1 MASVFPA
8 PVQSR
13 GEFPAGDARRAPG
26 SRRTYTL
33 RYDDDEHG
41 IGKRVEFE
49 AANAAYALE
58 IARGEADGRWAL
70 LLEDGRPLCRLEK
83 ATPGDAT
90 FWIVAADA
98 PPPDTDPEAFTERNN

>member
-13 GEFPAGDARRAPG
+13 GELPVGDARPAPG
-26 SRRTYTL
+26 PRRTYTL
-33 RYDDDEHG
+33 RYDDDALG

-58 IARGEADGRWAL
+58 IARGEADGRRAL
-70 LLEDGRPLCRLEK
+70 LLENGRPLCRLEK
-83 ATPGDAT
+83 AAPGDAT
-90 FWIVAADA
+90 FWIVAADT
-98 PPPDTDPEAFTERNN
+98 PPPRYRP